1 MRSSMLAQSWLS
13 VPPAPAWTSTNV
25 SKPSASPDKSASSS
39 RRAPSPLSR
48 LRAASDSPTTPAS
61 FSASPSSIRPT
72 LSSTSRSMRPSAE
85 SCSSSEVR
93 SCISRLARWGS
104 FHRLGSSARWFS
116 SARRA
121 RALSKSK
128 MPPQQPQGL
137 LDFAHNRRNFRAHD
151 LTGSREE
158 LNAGCSEPAAI
169 AQGACRSVQAAAAY
183 GAIRLRADANG
194 LGAAHGGDC
203 VVFGRSGSG
212 LEGFQYDARGSGP
225 GALTGLDVD
234 ADELDAGRH
243 AERHCRLVGQR
254 RLEEILGDRRREVA
268 AGSVAAEMARLVVA
282 HVNTDYEVGR
292 EADEPGILFVGGG
305 AGLAGNRLLDLVQHS
320 RGAALD
326 HTFHDRGDLISG
338 HWIKHLLAPIDQA
351 GLGLVLPFLGIATAA
366 FALIVLVDRAAIAI
380 LDALGHRRCHPPS
393 AIGNHRISADHP
405 QHRPFS

>member
-13 VPPAPAWTSTNV
+13 VPPAPAWTSTKV
-25 SKPSASPDKSASSS
+25 SKPSASPDNSASSA
-39 RRAPSPLSR
+39 RRATSALSR
-48 LRAASDSPTTPAS
+48 LSAASASQTTPAS
-61 FSASPSSIRPT
+61 FSASPSSIMPT

-137 LDFAHNRRNFRAHD
+137 LDFAHTRRNFRAHD
-151 LTGSREE
+151 LTGSKEE
-158 LNAGCSEPAAI
+158 SNAGCSAPDSM
-169 AQGACRSVQAAAAY
+169 AQGACRSVQPAAAH
-183 GAIRLRADANG
+183 GAIRLWADANG

-212 LEGFQYDARGSGP
+212 LEGFQDDAGGSGP
-225 GALTGLDVD
+225 SALAGLGVD
-234 ADELDAGRH
+234 ADQRDAGGP
-243 AERHCRLVGQR
+243 ADRHCRLVGQR

-292 EADEPGILFVGGG
+292 EADEPGILFVVGG

-338 HWIKHLLAPIDQA
+338 HWIKPLLAPIDQA
-351 GLGLVLPFLGIATAA
+351 GLGLFLPFLATAPAA
-366 FALIVLVDRAAIAI
+366 FARIVFVDGGPRATRDGVDQGRGPPPAAI
-380 LDALGHRRCHPPS
+380 
-393 AIGNHRISADHP
+393 
-405 QHRPFS
+405 